1 MNSIP
6 PKYPLKFFRWFCNP
20 EFTEDIEGD
29 LLERFEKRKEKGK
42 PAKWLLTTDVL
53 RLFRPGIIRN
63 FEGTK
68 KLNYYGMLK
77 HNLKIGYRTLLRKKT
92 HSLINIGGLALGL
105 SIAILI
111 SLWVHDELI
120 FNTYHENY
128 EDVAQVLQ
136 KQTING
142 SIGVQSSIPYP
153 LGDELRN
160 KYGSDFKHVVMSSW
174 FGDYV
179 LSHGETVVSQRGG
192 FMEHGTPQMLSLKM
206 LKGARDVLNDPSSIL
221 LSQSLAKAIFGNDD
235 PIGKLL
241 LIYNEA
247 EVIVRGVYEDLPRNS
262 RFYNIQFIATWELYV
277 SSQEW
282 IQIARDQKDWDNNS
296 FQLFAQ
302 IEENSIMEAVSEKI
316 KMVKFDN
323 VGEDER
329 VHKPEIFLNPM
340 KDWHLRSNWE
350 NGEREG
356 GPITYVW
363 LFGTIGVFVLLLACI
378 NFMNLSTA
386 HSMGRAKEVGIRK
399 SIGSLRRQL
408 IAQFLTESI
417 LVASIAFVVAIVI
430 VTAVLPEF
438 NLLADKEM
446 VLPFESVYFWMTG
459 IAFILFTGL
468 LAGSYPAIYLSSF
481 RPVAVLKG
489 TFKTGLSASVLRK
502 GLVIFQF
509 TVSVILIVSTLV
521 VREQISF
528 TSNRPTGYD
537 LESTIMVEM
546 QTQQH
551 YDAYNIIKDE
561 LSKSQVVLETAISS
575 SPLNQVWNV
584 RDGFTWEG
592 MDPDF
597 TPFFPVMWISHNYGK
612 TVSWNIIQGRDFS
625 RSFPTDSTALIINE
639 TAISYMNLKEPIGKT
654 IRWGSRDFKIIGVIA
669 DILRESPFSPV
680 RPTIYSIDPH
690 SMSNFI
696 LLKLNPEIPIAQAAS
711 TIEEV
716 FIKHVPGSPFEF
728 DFASEKHARKFRGI
742 KRIGNLS
749 TIFAILAILI
759 SCLGLLGLASFMAE
773 QRTKE
778 IGIRKVLGASI
789 QSLWRLLSK
798 EFVLLV
804 SVSCVI
810 ALPIAFFA
818 LKGWLQNY
826 EYRTDLHWWI
836 FLYAGLG
843 ALLITL
849 LTVSFRSIKAAVAN
863 PVDALR
869 SE

>member
-1 MNSIP
+1 MW
-6 PKYPLKFFRWFCNP
+6 PLRFFRWFCDP
-20 EFTEDIEGD
+20 DCVEDIEGD
-29 LLERFEKRKEKGK
+29 LLERFEKRKENGA
-42 PAKWLLTTDVL
+42 PAKWLYTTDVL

-68 KLNYYGMLK
+68 KLNHYGMLK
-77 HNLKIGYRTLLRKKT
+77 HNLKIGYRTLLRRKA
-92 HSLINIGGLALGL
+92 HSLINIGGLTLGL

-111 SLWVHDELI
+111 SLWVQDELT

-128 EDVAQVLQ
+128 EDIAQVLQ
-136 KQTING
+136 KKTING
-142 SIGVQSSIPYP
+142 NVGVQSSIPYP

-160 KYGSDFKHVVMSSW
+160 TYGSDFKHVVMSSW

-179 LSHGETVVSQRGG
+179 LSHGKTVLSQRGG
-192 FMEHGTPQMLSLKM
+192 FMEPGSPHMLSLKM
-206 LKGARDVLNDPSSIL
+206 LKGTRDGLKDPSSIL
-221 LSQSLAKAIFGNDD
+221 LSQTLSKALFGSDD

-241 LIYNEA
+241 LIYNEE
-247 EVIVRGVYEDLPRNS
+247 EVIVTGVYEDLPRNS
-262 RFYNIQFIATWELYV
+262 RFYNLQFIAAWDLFV
-277 SSQEW
+277 SGQEW
-282 IQIARDQKDWDNNS
+282 VQNARDQKQWDNNS

-302 IEENSIMEAVSEKI
+302 ITDHSSMDAVSEKI

-323 VGEDER
+323 VSEAER

-340 KDWHLRSNWE
+340 KDWHLRSNWK
-350 NGEREG
+350 NGERQG

-363 LFGTIGVFVLLLACI
+363 LFGAIGVFVLLLACI

-399 SIGSLRRQL
+399 SVGSLRRQL
-408 IAQFLTESI
+408 IVQFLTESI
-417 LVASIAFVVAIVI
+417 LVAFIAFLAAAVI

-438 NLLADKEM
+438 NLLANKEM
-446 VLPFESVYFWMTG
+446 VLPFSSIYFWMSG
-459 IAFILFTGL
+459 IAFVLFTGL

-489 TFKTGLSASVLRK
+489 TFKTSLSASALRK

-509 TVSVILIVSTLV
+509 TVSVILMVSTLV

-546 QTQQH
+546 RTQQH
-551 YDAYNIIKDE
+551 RDAYNIIRDE
-561 LSKSQVVLETAISS
+561 LSTSQTVLETAISS

-597 TPFFPVMWISHNYGK
+597 TPFFPVMWISHDYGK
-612 TVSWNIIQGRDFS
+612 TINWKIVQGRDFS
-625 RSFPTDSTALIINE
+625 TSFPTDSNALIINE
-639 TAISYMNLKEPIGKT
+639 TAISYMDLQEPIGKT
-654 IRWGSRDFKIIGVIA
+654 IRWRDQDFKIIGVVA

-680 RPTIYSIDPH
+680 RPTLYSIDPH
-690 SMSNFI
+690 SMSNWI
-696 LLKLNPEIPIAQAAS
+696 LLKVNPNMPMAQVAS
-711 TIEEV
+711 SVEEV
-716 FIKHVPGSPFEF
+716 FTKHVPDAPFEF
-728 DFASEKHARKFRGI
+728 DFASDQHARKFRGI

-789 QSLWRLLSK
+789 QSLWKLLSR

-804 SVSCVI
+804 GVSCLI
-810 ALPIAFFA
+810 AIPIAFFA
-818 LKGWLQNY
+818 LENWLENY
-826 EYRTDLHWWI
+826 EYRTNLHWWI
-836 FLYAGLG
+836 FIYAGLG

-849 LTVSFRSIKAAVAN
+849 ITVSFQSIKAAVAN
-863 PVDALR
+863 PVEALR